1 MSVTAA
7 PLAGAAPHRNR
18 LALRLALAAAALALV
33 GGAVALLAWAL
44 APGAPPPPVRNPF
57 GVGMREAAPAAT
69 GLGATILALQSTF
82 YRSIQVAVA
91 ALKQDGAAVW
101 TVMGL
106 GFAYGAF
113 HAAGPGHGKAV
124 IAAYLVSNERAL
136 AKAVALS
143 FAAALVQAL
152 VAIALVGTVAVAF
165 RATAATM
172 TDVARWVELVSFAA
186 VAALGAT
193 LLWRKSAK
201 MASLAALARDPRAV
215 AAETQSCD
223 HVHLPPPETLEGATR
238 WREMAGLVLA
248 AGIRPCS
255 GALIVLVFGLS
266 QGLFAA
272 GVAATFAMALG
283 TALTTSAI
291 AAVAVFAKGLALRMA
306 GGRGAGGAVA
316 VAGLELLAAAFV
328 MVLGLA
334 LLAGVWTGAG
344 GA

>member
-7 PLAGAAPHRNR
+7 PLSGPTPHRDR
-18 LALRLALAAAALALV
+18 LALRLALAAAAVMLV
-33 GGAVALLAWAL
+33 GGAVAFLVWAL
-44 APGAPPPPVRNPF
+44 APAAPPAPVRNPF

-82 YRSIQVAVA
+82 YRSIQAAVS
-91 ALKQDGAAVW
+91 ALKQDGAALW
-101 TVMGL
+101 TVIGL

-152 VAIALVGTVAVAF
+152 VAIALVGAVAVAF

-172 TDVARWVELVSFAA
+172 TEVARVVELVSFAA
-186 VAALGAT
+186 VTALGAM

-201 MASLAALARDPRAV
+201 LTAVAALARDPRA
-215 AAETQSCD
+215 AAPEAQACD
-223 HVHLPPPETLEGATR
+223 HLHLPPPEALEATTR
-238 WREMAGLVLA
+238 WRELAGLVLA

-272 GVAATFAMALG
+272 GVAATVAMALG

-291 AAVAVFAKGLALRMA
+291 AALAVFAKALALRFA

-316 VAGLELLAAAFV
+316 LAGIELLAAAFV
-328 MVLGLA
+328 MVLGVT
-334 LLAGVWTGAG
+334 LLAGVWTGPG

>member
-1 MSVTAA
+1 VSVTAA
-7 PLAGAAPHRNR
+7 PLAGQRPRNP
-18 LALRLALAAAALALV
+18 LAVRLALAAAAVALV
-33 GGAVALLAWAL
+33 GGAVVLLVWAL
-44 APGAPPPPVRNPF
+44 APGVPPPPVRNPF
-57 GVGMREAAPAAT
+57 GVGVREAAPQAT
-69 GLGATILALQSTF
+69 GLGGMILALQSSF
-82 YRSIQVAVA
+82 YRSIQTSVA
-91 ALKQDGAAVW
+91 ALKQDGAALWSVI
-101 TVMGL
+101 GL

-143 FAAALVQAL
+143 FAAALAQAL
-152 VAIALVGTVAVAF
+152 VAIGMVAAVAVAF
-165 RATAATM
+165 RATAASM
-172 TDVARWVELVSFAA
+172 TDVARWVELLSFAA
-186 VAALGAT
+186 VAALGAV

-201 MASLAALARDPRAV
+201 VMALAALARDPHASV
-215 AAETQSCD
+215 PEAQGCD
-223 HVHLPPPETLEGATR
+223 HGHLPPPETVDAATR
-238 WREMAGLVLA
+238 WRDMAGLVLA

-266 QGLFAA
+266 QGLFGA

-291 AAVAVFAKGLALRMA
+291 AALAVFAKALALRFA
-306 GGRGAGGAVA
+306 GGRGARGAVA
-316 VAGLELLAAAFV
+316 LAGLELLAAAFV
-328 MVLGLA
+328 MVFGLV

>member
-7 PLAGAAPHRNR
+7 PLARPAPHRNR
-18 LALRLALAAAALALV
+18 VALRLALAAAAVMLV
-33 GGAVALLAWAL
+33 GGAVALLVWAL
-44 APGAPPPPVRNPF
+44 APAAPPAPMRNPF

-82 YRSIQVAVA
+82 YRSIQAAVS
-91 ALKQDGAAVW
+91 ALKQDGAALW
-101 TVMGL
+101 TVIGL

-152 VAIALVGTVAVAF
+152 VAIALVGAVAVAF

-172 TDVARWVELVSFAA
+172 TEVARLVELVSFAA
-186 VAALGAT
+186 VTALGAM

-201 MASLAALARDPRAV
+201 LTALAALARDPRPVVPEAQ
-215 AAETQSCD
+215 ACD
-223 HVHLPPPETLEGATR
+223 HLHLPAPETLEATR
-238 WREMAGLVLA
+238 WRELAGLVLA

-272 GVAATFAMALG
+272 GVAATVAMAVG

-291 AAVAVFAKGLALRMA
+291 AALAVFAKALALRFA

-316 VAGLELLAAAFV
+316 LAGIELLAAAFV
-328 MVLGLA
+328 MVLGVA